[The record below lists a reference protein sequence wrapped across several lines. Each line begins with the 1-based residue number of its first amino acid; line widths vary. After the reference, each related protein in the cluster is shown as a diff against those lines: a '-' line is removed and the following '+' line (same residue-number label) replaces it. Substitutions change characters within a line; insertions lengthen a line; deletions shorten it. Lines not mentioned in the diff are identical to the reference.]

1 MKKQLHKT
9 FFPFKQI
16 NLPKKF
22 LLHSLNAAKY
32 LLLPLV
38 ITPCFSSPPSEGK
51 LKTLY
56 NSLTPSSISQHL
68 AFYELYGNYPLG
80 RQALNDSW
88 KLLMGVSSS
97 SRPLPSGSIP
107 LSTEAIQALLS
118 LVNKPMDQEVI
129 LPDQETVDAM
139 ITISQR
145 LPHTNLQGHQAWSE
159 EEVLALPI
167 EEIDLAR
174 GLFISQFG
182 QNRLQIQS
190 YEALIDLMALQ
201 ILARLPRGAG
211 PKEKII
217 AINAFIFEEMGFRF
231 PPHSLYTKDIDL
243 YSFLPSVLDSRRGV
257 CLGVSI
263 LYMCLAQRLSLSLEM
278 ITPPGHI
285 YVRYHAGDEIIN
297 IETTARGIHLD
308 SEEYLS
314 INTRSLQLRN
324 IREAIGMVH
333 FNHASLYWQNSEYA
347 KVLEAYRKA
356 EPYMRDDPL
365 LKELMGYS
373 LLLSGNREGGEKLLQ
388 ETRDHVP
395 DFALIKNTMAEDYL
409 EGRVDPQGI
418 GLIFGKVDEDRKSI
432 LAKKENLEKL
442 VERYPAFRSGVLNLA
457 VIWLQLHRSSEAL
470 EKLHDFLKLDRSD
483 PEVHYYLSALYA
495 QRFDYPQAWHH
506 LQEAEAIVSS
516 YGYSPKPLK
525 ELRRSLINCCPE
537 SFD

>member
-1 MKKQLHKT
+1 MGA
-9 FFPFKQI
+9 
-16 NLPKKF
+16 
-22 LLHSLNAAKY
+22 SYA
-32 LLLPLV
+32 
-38 ITPCFSSPPSEGK
+38 
-51 LKTLY
+51 
-56 NSLTPSSISQHL
+56 SQ
-68 AFYELYGNYPLG
+68 
-80 RQALNDSW
+80 
-88 KLLMGVSSS
+88 
-97 SRPLPSGSIP
+97 PLPSSSIP
-107 LSTEAIQALLS
+107 LSIEAIQALLS

-129 LPDQETVDAM
+129 LPDQETVDAL
-139 ITISQR
+139 IKISQR
-145 LPHTNLQGHQAWSE
+145 LPHTNLKGHQVWSE

-174 GLFISQFG
+174 GLFVSQFG

-356 EPYMRDDPL
+356 EPYMHDDPL

-373 LLLSGNREGGEKLLQ
+373 LLLSGNRKGGEKLLQ

-442 VERYPAFRSGVLNLA
+442 VERYPTFRSGVLNLA